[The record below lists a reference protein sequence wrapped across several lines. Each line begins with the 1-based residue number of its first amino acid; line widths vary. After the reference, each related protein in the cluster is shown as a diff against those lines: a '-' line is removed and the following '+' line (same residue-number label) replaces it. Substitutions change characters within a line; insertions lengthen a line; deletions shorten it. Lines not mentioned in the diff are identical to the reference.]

1 MVKLTILSLQQ
12 MILIISTKNNS
23 FINSNILPKVT
34 VFYVGGGWSDLG
46 ELGFALGRGNAK
58 DEGLV
63 LAIFGVG
70 VGILGLGVFR
80 LR

>member
-1 MVKLTILSLQQ
+1 

-23 FINSNILPKVT
+23 FINSNILPKAGL
-34 VFYVGGGWSDLG
+34 FGVGGKWSDLR

-70 VGILGLGVFR
+70 VGILGLEFFV
-80 LR
+80 

>member
-34 VFYVGGGWSDLG
+34 GFYGDGRWRDFG
-46 ELGFALGRGNAK
+46 ELGFVLGWGNAK

-63 LAIFGVG
+63 LVVFGVG
-70 VGILGLGVFR
+70 VGILGLEFFV
-80 LR
+80 